1 MGFLRHIATGLI
13 YIKKSTIFANS
24 TLMILIPSVRFI
36 PSMVAPQQ
44 SHSPFFLT
52 RKDSEIFNDT
62 VQFTLPVHQ
71 LKNICRMGLVTF
83 RMPLVTFRKGLVTF
97 RMPLVTFRMALVT
110 FRKGLVTFRQPLVT
124 CRIPSFTFWRT
135 LINLRMTYLI
145 NKNIVNI

>member
-1 MGFLRHIATGLI
+1 MGFLRHITTGLI

-62 VQFTLPVHQ
+62 VQFTLPSHTV
-71 LKNICRMGLVTF
+71 LIMLLIYLF
-83 RMPLVTFRKGLVTF
+83 IMMP
-97 RMPLVTFRMALVT
+97 
-110 FRKGLVTFRQPLVT
+110 
-124 CRIPSFTFWRT
+124 II
-135 LINLRMTYLI
+135 LIFMIFIFVIIFILLYL
-145 NKNIVNI
+145 

>member
-62 VQFTLPVHQ
+62 VQFTLP
-71 LKNICRMGLVTF
+71 NEVTE
-83 RMPLVTFRKGLVTF
+83 
-97 RMPLVTFRMALVT
+97 ALLDALPNQNV
-110 FRKGLVTFRQPLVT
+110 
-124 CRIPSFTFWRT
+124 SS
-135 LINLRMTYLI
+135 
-145 NKNIVNI
+145 

>member
-62 VQFTLPVHQ
+62 VQFTLP
-71 LKNICRMGLVTF
+71 
-83 RMPLVTFRKGLVTF
+83 
-97 RMPLVTFRMALVT
+97 
-110 FRKGLVTFRQPLVT
+110 
-124 CRIPSFTFWRT
+124 
-135 LINLRMTYLI
+135 
-145 NKNIVNI
+145 NKDVISL